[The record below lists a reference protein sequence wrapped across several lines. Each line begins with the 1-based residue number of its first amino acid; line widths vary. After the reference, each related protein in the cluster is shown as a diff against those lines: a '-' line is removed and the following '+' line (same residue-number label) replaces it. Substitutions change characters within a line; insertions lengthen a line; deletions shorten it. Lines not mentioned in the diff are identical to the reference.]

1 MQGGMGFVQ
10 ANDKHTTGL
19 HEKVERTAVEAARRK
34 FSPEFMNR
42 LDKVVVFHPLKRKE
56 LDEVLE
62 IELGNVQKRVL
73 DSTTRPFLFRITD
86 EGREFLLQEGTD
98 QRYGARHLKRA
109 IERFVVY
116 PIARLMATAQVHQ
129 GDALLIDRDPAADKG
144 LAFLRD
150 PERGS
155 SDSTSVF
162 AAGNSSQLAT
172 AELGG

>member
-1 MQGGMGFVQ
+1 MQGGMGFIQ
-10 ANDKHTTGL
+10 PNDKPTTGL

-42 LDKVVVFHPLKRKE
+42 LDKVVVFHPLKREE

-73 DSTTRPFLFRITD
+73 DSTTRPFQFRIT
-86 EGREFLLQEGTD
+86 EQGREFLLQEGTD

-116 PIARLMATAQVHQ
+116 PIARLLATAQLRQ
-129 GDALLIDRDPAADKG
+129 GDALLIDRDPIADKG

-150 PERGS
+150 PQRGF

-162 AAGNSSQLAT
+162 AARNSGQLAT
-172 AELGG
+172 AEMGV